1 MIKIHVGLVY
11 RRVLS
16 LLPIYCLVAHLP
28 KKIDETH
35 FAERA
40 EGEESTPFKFNF
52 YKTLLSFKRVEC
64 L

>member
-28 KKIDETH
+28 KKIDKTH

-40 EGEESTPFKFNF
+40 EGEKSTPFKFNF
-52 YKTLLSFKRVEC
+52 YKTLL
-64 L
+64 